1 MRLLRVLLIM
11 KPILL
16 YQKHVK
22 ISIVNLLKAIDFWLS
37 AIRKS
42 GQVYL
47 QFLGYR
53 LPTADDQ
60 RLFLI

>member
-42 GQVYL
+42 GTGL
-47 QFLGYR
+47 SKISW
-53 LPTADDQ
+53 LPTADC
-60 RLFLI
+60 